1 MHQINLQAIASETC
15 TRLQEPSP
23 KNSILLSITKNIYTD
38 IVMAEQIII
47 KREFLEG
54 KKKKSS

>member
-47 KREFLEG
+47 KRESG
-54 KKKKSS
+54 RKKKKSS